1 VTLACGDGPVTI
13 SVAEAIEVGQ
23 PTVIEGA
30 GQVTLD
36 GGGSL
41 QILVVGTDQSLSV
54 GNLLFINGVV
64 GREPAEPSASTARR
78 RTQSPTA
85 RSTTTA
91 LRPTAERSSVTA
103 TRRTT

>member
-1 VTLACGDGPVTI
+1 MILACGDGPVTI
-13 SVAEAIEVGQ
+13 FVAEAIEVGQ

-54 GNLLFINGVV
+54 GNLLFTNGVASSS
-64 GREPAEPSASTARR
+64 GEADGIGGAAAGNWRSAVEVIGFTSMGN
-78 RTQSPTA
+78 
-85 RSTTTA
+85 
-91 LRPTAERSSVTA
+91 RSSS
-103 TRRTT
+103 